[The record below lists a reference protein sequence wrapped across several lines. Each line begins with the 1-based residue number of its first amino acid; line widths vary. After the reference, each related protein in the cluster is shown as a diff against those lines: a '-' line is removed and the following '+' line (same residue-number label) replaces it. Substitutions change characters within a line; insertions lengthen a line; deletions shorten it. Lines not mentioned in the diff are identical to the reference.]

1 VSKSDWKEKDE
12 EACLISGIEETWP
25 MKEELVPGEKMR

>member
-12 EACLISGIEETWP
+12 AWLISGIEETWP
-25 MKEELVPGEKMR
+25 MKGELVLGEMMR